1 MDQKWFKYTYVC
13 HTCDA
18 LIEYTLELSNIPADV
33 DVTQLTCVCGGIA
46 GQLSVEDA
54 TIGPSTTNER
64 KEMQVT
70 DMYVQEMELKY
81 GNEITELKNQLDSLR
96 QNREYYL
103 SENGRIQSQLI
114 ELVTNYYEDEIYEA
128 SDIVKTICEII
139 DFEPKREVSFTATIT
154 VEGRA
159 DVPFGEDVQDYL
171 EAIEFSV
178 DAYNG
183 DVIITNDS
191 LSEIEEC

>member
-1 MDQKWFKYTYVC
+1 MDQKWFKHTYVC

-18 LIEYTLELSNIPADV
+18 LIEFTSKAGYTPN
-33 DVTQLTCVCGGIA
+33 VTQITCLCGEIA
-46 GQLSVEDA
+46 GLLSVEDA

-183 DVIITNDS
+183 DVIVTNDS